1 MISWVCAYCI
11 SRMLRLERRPMNFV
25 TAMSVFG
32 NSNSLPISLVLS
44 LSHTISGL
52 HWSALPRDNDSD
64 VAGRGILYLLL
75 FQQLGQAVRWSW
87 GYHVLLKPKKDY
99 PEYKNEILEEGA
111 RPAVE
116 EPYTDE
122 AANAPKAS
130 GGSHDGSQGALTP
143 GDNDNGAATPGQNG
157 DSDDHDQYFPA
168 GRTPVPGS
176 SNNGSPA
183 ESDDDEAGGAH
194 TPQKPNNP
202 QINEPSSDETGNNNT
217 NTNNNAEEAEPQQIP
232 EIVPFPHINKS
243 DDDDAHRETFIK
255 NFKAAW
261 TRKVDSAKSTTRSA
275 RSKAY
280 DRLPQPLQR
289 ACDVAH
295 MAAGKTYAFLEKY
308 MNPPLWSMFLAIIVA
323 SVPTLQRLFFEK
335 TSVMEKTVTTAV
347 ESLGGVAVPLIL
359 VVLGANLARK
369 TQGVESRDPEEAALG
384 RKLLVASLV
393 TRMVLVPLV
402 MGPVLG
408 LVVKF
413 IPVGIFGDP
422 IFVVVCFLLMGAPS
436 ALQLAQIC
444 QLNEVFEGVMA
455 KILFHGYVIW

>member
-1 MISWVCAYCI
+1 MLFTVQTLISWLCAYCF
-11 SRMLRLERRPMNFV
+11 SKMLRLQRRPRNFV

-87 GYHVLLKPKKDY
+87 GYHSLLKPKKDY

-111 RPAVE
+111 RPAAE

-122 AANAPKAS
+122 VANAPKAS

-143 GDNDNGAATPGQNG
+143 GQNDE
-157 DSDDHDQYFPA
+157 SDDHDQYSPA

-176 SNNGSPA
+176 SNNGSPT

-194 TPQKPNNP
+194 SPQKPNNP
-202 QINEPSSDETGNNNT
+202 QIIEPVSGEND
-217 NTNNNAEEAEPQQIP
+217 NTNNNNNNTEEAEQQQTP
-232 EIVPFPHINKS
+232 EIVPFPHITES
-243 DDDDAHRETFIK
+243 DNDHETFIK

-261 TRKVDSAKSTTRSA
+261 ARNVDSAKSSTRSA

-280 DRLPQPLQR
+280 DRLPKPLQR
-289 ACDVAH
+289 ACDVVTL
-295 MAAGKTYAFLEKY
+295 AAGNTYLFLKKY

-323 SVPTLQRLFFEK
+323 SVPKLQGLFFDK

-347 ESLGGVAVPLIL
+347 GSLGGVAVPLIL

-393 TRMVLVPLV
+393 TRMVMVPLV